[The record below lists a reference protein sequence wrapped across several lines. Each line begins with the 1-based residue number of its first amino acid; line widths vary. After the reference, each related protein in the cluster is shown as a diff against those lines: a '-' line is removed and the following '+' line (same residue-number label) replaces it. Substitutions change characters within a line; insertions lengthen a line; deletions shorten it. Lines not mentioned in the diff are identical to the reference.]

1 MTTAAPSTHSPA
13 RPATH
18 SALPHKPE
26 LAINGGAPVSKTAVP
41 FMSTGLQPADID
53 AATAVLKS
61 GMLRAAK
68 KCEELEQRFAAMTGA
83 KHMMTC
89 ANGTCALQLAYEP
102 LFKAGDD
109 VLVPAWTYI
118 ATVSMVVA
126 RGGNPIF
133 VDALPDTMQ
142 IDMADAA
149 RKLTPRTTA
158 IAATH
163 LYGCPVDIDAVQS
176 LARKHNLKV
185 IYDAAQAH
193 LSTYKGK
200 GIGAY
205 GDAVTYSFYATKNLG
220 TGEGGSISC
229 NDDAL
234 ARQIKL
240 LRSHGETDKYLHE
253 QVGYNYRMN
262 DITGAIG
269 CSKLDRLQAETD
281 ARRAVAKKYDAAIAH
296 IDGLMAPATTPGA
309 EAVYH
314 LYVARLDTGKFLC
327 TRDQFCDALKA
338 EGVPTAIHYPRPL
351 TRQPAFSRFVKST
364 PAPGTM
370 GGTGHCG
377 AGCGCAGG
385 MGAAVGV
392 GGGGAPVRQDHPPV
406 ADMLSKQVF
415 ALPMHHALTPDQIKS
430 VTDALTK
437 VAAAYRA

>member
-1 MTTAAPSTHSPA
+1 MEFCMSTAAPATPHVVRPST
-13 RPATH
+13 
-18 SALPHKPE
+18 LPHKPE
-26 LAINGGAPVSKTAVP
+26 LAVNGGTPVSKTMVP
-41 FMSTGLQPADID
+41 FMHTALQEADK
-53 AATAVLKS
+53 AAAIGVLNS
-61 GMLRAAK
+61 GMLRAAT
-68 KCEELEQRFAAMTGA
+68 KCDELEKRFGAMTDA

-102 LFKAGDD
+102 LFERGDD

-133 VDALPDTMQ
+133 VDAIPDTMQ
-142 IDMADAA
+142 MDVADAA
-149 RKLTPRTTA
+149 RKVTPKTTA

-163 LYGCPVDIDAVQS
+163 LYGCPVDIDAVQA
-176 LARKHNLKV
+176 LAGAKKLRV

-229 NDDAL
+229 NDDGL
-234 ARQIKL
+234 AKQIKL
-240 LRSHGETDKYLHE
+240 LRSHGETEKYTHE

-269 CSKLDRLQAETD
+269 LSKLDRLQAETN
-281 ARRAVAKKYDAAIAH
+281 ARRAAAAKFDAMIGK
-296 IDGLMAPATTPGA
+296 IPGLMTPKITPGA

-314 LYVARLDTGKFLC
+314 LYVVRMDTTKFLC

-338 EGVPTAIHYPRPL
+338 EGVPTAVHYPRSL
-351 TRQPAFSRFVKST
+351 TRQPAFASFMTKQ
-364 PAPGTM
+364 G
-370 GGTGHCG
+370 
-377 AGCGCAGG
+377 
-385 MGAAVGV
+385 
-392 GGGGAPVRQDHPPV
+392 HPPV
-406 ADMLSKQVF
+406 ADGLCKQVF
-415 ALPMHHALTPDQIKS
+415 ALPMHHMLSDEHVK
-430 VTDALTK
+430 VVGDALAK
-437 VAAAYRA
+437 VASAYRA

>member
-1 MTTAAPSTHSPA
+1 MTSATASPA
-13 RPATH
+13 RSSSATTLPTPAN
-18 SALPHKPE
+18 
-26 LAINGGAPVSKTAVP
+26 LAINGGTPVTKTPVP
-41 FMSTGLQPADID
+41 FMQTALTDSDIN

-68 KCEELEQRFAAMTGA
+68 KCEELETRFGQMTGA
-83 KHMMTC
+83 RHMMTC

-102 LFKAGDD
+102 LFQPGDD

-133 VDALPDTMQ
+133 VDALPDTFQ

-149 RKLTPRTTA
+149 RKLTRKTTA

-163 LYGCPVDIDAVQS
+163 LYGCPVDIDAVQA
-176 LARKHNLKV
+176 LAGKHGLKV

-193 LSTYKGK
+193 LATYKNK
-200 GIGAY
+200 GLGAY

-220 TGEGGSISC
+220 TGEGGAISC

-269 CSKLDRLQAETD
+269 CSKLDRLEAETS
-281 ARRAVAKKYDAAIAH
+281 ARRAAAAKYDAIIGK
-296 IDGLMAPATTPGA
+296 IDGLTAPTTTPGA
-309 EAVYH
+309 TAVYH
-314 LYVARLDTGKFLC
+314 LYVVKMDTAKFRC

-338 EGVPTAIHYPRPL
+338 EGIPTAIHYPRTL
-351 TRQPAFSRFVKST
+351 TRQPAFKKFSDQQ
-364 PAPGTM
+364 G
-370 GGTGHCG
+370 
-377 AGCGCAGG
+377 
-385 MGAAVGV
+385 
-392 GGGGAPVRQDHPPV
+392 HPPI
-406 ADMLSKQVF
+406 ADKLSSMVF
-415 ALPMHHALTPDQIKS
+415 ALPIHHALTDDHIKAVGES
-430 VTDALTK
+430 LNK
-437 VAAAYRA
+437 VATAYRA